1 MESLEWNIPKFKE
14 LCHSANISYPRDY
27 VKSLLKKKRFIDY
40 HAEMSTKVWEDL
52 FQAYNGKSL
61 SPNDEKWIEAEVKS
75 EANAIALMYHLHSLA
90 DIMAQIINRVVI
102 DNQLRERD
110 VGIYTVKK
118 KIEKEDDKNKK
129 RLLKRIE
136 ELLNNMHFKYV
147 SAFVNITKHRYM
159 IDTKYW
165 MELKKGNYTQGLR
178 FKKFNYNGIYYPK
191 TWIKEIATTF
201 REGILNCIIN
211 IGVELNKYIEKVY
224 LGGK

>member
-14 LCHSANISYPRDY
+14 LCHNANISYPRDY

-52 FQAYNGKSL
+52 FRAYNGKSL

-102 DNQLRERD
+102 GNQLRERD
-110 VGIYTVKK
+110 VSIYTVKK

-136 ELLNNMHFKYV
+136 ELLNNMYFKYV

-178 FKKFNYNGIYYPK
+178 FKRFNYNGIHYPK